1 MNFFKRNF
9 SIAIIPL
16 LVVAWGIF
24 TYLFYDPFYSKSV
37 DPEFPY
43 LINGLNCAILKFN
56 YIGHIDH
63 PGTPFQVFI
72 GLVIRI
78 THLLSGKGNIAQDV
92 FARPEYYLN
101 AISNSMFIIQA
112 LLIFAVGF
120 IGFKRKIPFW
130 QIAILQASC
139 FFNDVLMWF
148 FCRVNPDRFFMII
161 GLIFILIYLKHG
173 YENRSARKFALWS
186 GVAMAIGLATKFNF
200 LPLLILPLLFVDTNK
215 NRLIYIGSGIV
226 SFFVFIAPIIN
237 KFGDFRRFIEG
248 IFKHDGLY
256 GGGEANVL
264 NYRKMM
270 ESASEIFRLNPELFV
285 LIAALIVLIVIAI
298 RKRQEGIKGFV
309 FLFAG
314 FLFIIA
320 LQMLMVSKHFKDY
333 YLIPVFIIYGFMFFS
348 ISLFLSKI
356 MVKKSQVILGSFIL
370 PVLFIYYTASWAK
383 HDYIPISKL
392 IGQRVKIKD
401 FVDTE
406 IAKTDFWFVE
416 PTWEGA
422 PYVENALIYGLSYCG
437 HRIDY
442 LPQLMEVNP
451 NIITYE
457 GNPNE
462 VKLWRGAP
470 VKLDSVVSTGKNIHI
485 YSTPDRHASVLLQM
499 VKDAAG
505 RNNFQLSVDTIY
517 SDSETKHEIIRVKAL
532 NSSSG
537 WKPGYVQAN
546 DRQSKINE
554 FIEAIKNSPEWLEQV
569 KAKAI
574 QKNIS
579 LDSMI
584 MLDAIYMTDTEK

>member
-16 LVVAWGIF
+16 LVVVWGIF
-24 TYLFYDPFYSKSV
+24 TYLFFDPFYSKSS

-63 PGTPFQVFI
+63 PGTPLQIFN
-72 GLVIRI
+72 GLVIRM
-78 THLLSGKGNIAQDV
+78 THLFSGNGNIVQDV
-92 FARPEYYLN
+92 FARPEHYMN
-101 AISNSMFIIQA
+101 AISNSMFLIQA
-112 LLIFAVGF
+112 LLILAVGF
-120 IGFKRKIPFW
+120 IGIKRNIPFW
-130 QIAILQASC
+130 QIAILQAGC
-139 FFNDVLMWF
+139 FFNDVLIWF
-148 FCRVNPDRFFMII
+148 FSRVSPDRFFMIA
-161 GLIFILIYLKHG
+161 GLIFILVYLKHG
-173 YENRSARKFALWS
+173 YENRSSRKFAVWS
-186 GVAMAIGLATKFNF
+186 GVAMALGLAIKINY
-200 LPLLILPLLFVDTNK
+200 LPLLILPFLLIDGNK
-215 NRLIYIGSGIV
+215 NRLIYLGSGIV

-237 KFGDFRRFIEG
+237 KFGDFRRFITG

-264 NYRKMM
+264 NFQKMM
-270 ESASEIFRLNPELFV
+270 DSASEIFRLNPGLFL
-285 LIAALIVLIVIAI
+285 LIAALIVLIIIAI
-298 RKRQEGIKGFV
+298 RKRQEGMKSFV

-320 LQMLMVSKHFKDY
+320 LQMLMVSKHFKNY
-333 YLIPVFIIYGFMFFS
+333 YLAPVFIMYGFMFFS

-370 PVLFIYYTASWAK
+370 PLLFIFFTAGRVK
-383 HDYIPISKL
+383 DDYILISKL
-392 IGQRVKIKD
+392 IGQREKIKD

-406 IAKTDFWFVE
+406 IEKTDFWFVE
-416 PTWEGA
+416 PTWESG
-422 PYVENALIYGLSYCG
+422 PYPENALVYGLSYCG

-457 GNPNE
+457 GNPDE

-470 VKLDSVVSTGKNIHI
+470 VSLDSVVATGKNVHI

-499 VKDAAG
+499 VKDAAA
-505 RNNFQLSVDTIY
+505 RNNIQLLVDTIF
-517 SDSETKHEIIRVKAL
+517 SDSETKNEIIRVKAMG
-532 NSSSG
+532 SGSG
-537 WKPGYVQAN
+537 WQPSYTIAN
-546 DRQSKINE
+546 ERQSRIDGFVK
-554 FIEAIKNSPEWLEQV
+554 AIKSSPEWLKQV
-569 KAKAI
+569 EAKAI
-574 QKNIS
+574 EKNIS

-584 MLDAIYMTDTEK
+584 LLDAIWMADQK